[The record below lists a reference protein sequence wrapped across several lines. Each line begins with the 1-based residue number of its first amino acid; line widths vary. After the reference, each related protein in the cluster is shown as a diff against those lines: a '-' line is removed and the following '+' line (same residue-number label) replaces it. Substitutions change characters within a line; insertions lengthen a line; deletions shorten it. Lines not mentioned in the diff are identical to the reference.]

1 MKLEALRETKQ
12 RKAGK
17 VMQVKHGVT
26 RHGVHWYQVNGK
38 FCNKQTWENA
48 VAQRKT
54 AVDMPLGL
62 LVLWL
67 VVWFV
72 MVVVNSQGYV
82 S

>member
-1 MKLEALRETKQ
+1 MKETKQ
-12 RKAGK
+12 REAGK

-26 RHGVHWYQVNGK
+26 RHGVRWYQVNGK

-48 VAQRKT
+48 VTHRKNE
-54 AVDMPLGL
+54 VDMPLGL
-62 LVLWL
+62 LVLGF

>member
-1 MKLEALRETKQ
+1 MRETKQ
-12 RKAGK
+12 REAVK

-26 RHGVHWYQVNGK
+26 RYGVQWYQVNGK

-54 AVDMPLGL
+54 AVDMPLAL

-72 MVVVNSQGYV
+72 MVVVSSQGYV

>member
-1 MKLEALRETKQ
+1 MRETKQ
-12 RKAGK
+12 REAVK

-26 RHGVHWYQVNGK
+26 RHGVRWYQVNGK

-48 VAQRKT
+48 VAQCEA

-62 LVLWL
+62 LVLWFI
-67 VVWFV
+67 VWFV
-72 MVVVNSQGYV
+72 MVVVSSQGYV